1 MKPRELIKLLE
12 SDGWYLD
19 RVQGSHYAMRHPN
32 KPVQPVIPYNN
43 KDLKRGTL
51 AKIRKQAGLDNPAC
65 GN

>member
-19 RVQGSHYAMRHPN
+19 RVQGSHYIMRHPN
-32 KPVQPVIPYNN
+32 KPGQPVIPYHN